1 MRHNL
6 ALLALA
12 CGLLGCQPGAPE
24 PEPDAEPRTSVIG
37 EPLHEALDRA
47 ESVQQTL
54 DAQARALRRQ
64 VEEAEGNGRQTN

>member
-6 ALLALA
+6 ASLVLV
-12 CGLLGCQPGAPE
+12 CVLLGCQPSAPP
-24 PEPDAEPRTSVIG
+24 PEADAAPRRSVIG

-54 DAQARALRRQ
+54 DAQAKAMRRQ
-64 VEEAEGNGRQTN
+64 LEEAEGDGRP